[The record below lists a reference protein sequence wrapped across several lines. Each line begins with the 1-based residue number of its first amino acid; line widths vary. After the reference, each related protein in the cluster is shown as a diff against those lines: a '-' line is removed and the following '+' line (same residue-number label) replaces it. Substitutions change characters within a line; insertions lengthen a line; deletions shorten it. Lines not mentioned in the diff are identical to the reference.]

1 MTAGKE
7 PRKTQALVK
16 SSLGPLE
23 KAVLSV
29 VCTADSPTV
38 REVVRRM
45 DREIAYTTVM
55 TTLDRLYRK
64 GILHRKKVKR
74 AYVYNSAL
82 SLPDLEKQTAR
93 DLLSAFLQCRL
104 ASRELMAAT
113 LLEMLDE
120 KEPALVDELLVQLEK
135 RRDGRPKSVAA
146 SGDAD

>member
-1 MTAGKE
+1 MLRTRSG
-7 PRKTQALVK
+7 
-16 SSLGPLE
+16 LGPLE
-23 KAVLSV
+23 TRLLELLWARPR
-29 VCTADSPTV
+29 AATV
-38 REVVRRM
+38 RELQRACAGL
-45 DREIAYTTVM
+45 AYTTVM